1 MASLDRIPRPG
12 RHHPQLCRYLSH
24 LVTSGD
30 KDTNHVYSLLH
41 LTLVDIITSRDSL
54 QLPAKYLSHLTES
67 LVSRLDE
74 TRSVSSEQT
83 HTQTALDRFGQIVAA
98 ALYDG

>member
-1 MASLDRIPRPG
+1 M
-12 RHHPQLCRYLSH
+12 
-24 LVTSGD
+24 
-30 KDTNHVYSLLH
+30 YSLLH
-41 LTLVDIITSRDSL
+41 LPLVDITSSDSL

-83 HTQTALDRFGQIVAA
+83 QTQTALDRFGQIVAA
-98 ALYDG
+98 ALAGDKASYNQDAQVTDYT